1 MRLTVKRPD
10 NTQLDSR
17 TILMMDQV
25 NTLQSRFMK
34 EDLIAPRVEQAAPE
48 DGLLPV
54 GELDRPLSVSLPLWP
69 NARLDDLYQLTW
81 NNALIGDPIQLL
93 PPLQPGDILYAHIPV
108 SALIVEGTYQL
119 GYRITKG
126 PDAIA
131 YLSQT
136 TPILL
141 DRRPSGGS
149 LLAVLIFLP

>member
-1 MRLTVKRPD
+1 
-10 NTQLDSR
+10 
-17 TILMMDQV
+17 MMDQV

-69 NARLDDLYQLTW
+69 NARPDDLYQLTW

-108 SALIVEGTYQL
+108 SALVVEGTYQL
-119 GYRITKG
+119 GYRITTG
-126 PDAIA
+126 PDAIT
-131 YLSQT
+131 YLSPT
-136 TPILL
+136 TTLIIDRSPPGGTLLAAPILPPVAL
-141 DRRPSGGS
+141 DGLGNP
-149 LLAVLIFLP
+149 